1 MIDTLTRIASLKAL
15 EERLL
20 TCKHPK
26 LFLVDIK
33 NFKAINLDYG
43 DEGGNFV
50 LRTFALA
57 LSSFAQ
63 EQNMELFRVR
73 NDQFALLLEI
83 PFELATLEKVIF
95 ALCDVTQKREYVYE
109 GKIIPLETHM
119 GISFDHFN
127 ALEKA
132 YKALLVAKTQNQPF
146 ATYSE
151 FANILMGESEE
162 EIGRTIKESIE
173 TGKINLLFQAIV
185 DDTKTPCYYEALL
198 RMECHQGL
206 QSPKLFIAIARQ
218 KNVYDHLLSSIVHK
232 ITGILDKNPTLHL
245 GINLSSSDLL
255 EPNRLEFLRNTLKD
269 RGIIL
274 EIQCDEVSH
283 FASIAPILPLLKAE
297 GFRIALDNV
306 EELALI
312 EACEVKS
319 VDYVKIHGDLVRNLE
334 LDATLRQTCEAL
346 VTLCHTKEFKVIAT
360 HLNAKNAFDVA
371 HVLPFD
377 FFQGYSFEQPH
388 PLE

>member
-1 MIDTLTRIASLKAL
+1 MIDALTHIASFKAL

-33 NFKAINLDYG
+33 NFKTINLHYG

-50 LRTFALA
+50 LRAFALA

-63 EQNMELFRVR
+63 EQNMELFRVK
-73 NDQFALLLEI
+73 NDQFALLLDI
-83 PFELATLEKVIF
+83 PFELATLEKIIF
-95 ALCDVTQKREYVYE
+95 ALCDVTQKREYNYE
-109 GKIIPLETHM
+109 GKAIPLETHM
-119 GISFDHFN
+119 GISFDHFG
-127 ALEKA
+127 ALDKA

-151 FANILMGESEE
+151 FANILMNESEE
-162 EIGRTIKESIE
+162 EIGRTITDSIE

-185 DDTKTPCYYEALL
+185 DANKIPCYYESLL

-206 QSPKLFIAIARQ
+206 QSPKLFITIARQ
-218 KNVYDHLLSSIVHK
+218 KNVYDYLLSSIVHK
-232 ITGILDKNPTLHL
+232 ITGILDKNPALHL
-245 GINLSSSDLL
+245 GINLSSDDLL
-255 EPNRLEFLRNTLKD
+255 EPKRLEFLRQTLKN
-269 RGIIL
+269 RGVIL

-283 FASIAPILPLLKAE
+283 FASMAPIFALLKTE

-306 EELALI
+306 EHVALV
-312 EACEVKS
+312 EACDAKS

-334 LDATLRQTCEAL
+334 LDATLRQTCETL
-346 VTLCHTKEFKVIAT
+346 VHLSHAKGFHVIAT
-360 HLNAKNAFDVA
+360 HLNAKNALDVA